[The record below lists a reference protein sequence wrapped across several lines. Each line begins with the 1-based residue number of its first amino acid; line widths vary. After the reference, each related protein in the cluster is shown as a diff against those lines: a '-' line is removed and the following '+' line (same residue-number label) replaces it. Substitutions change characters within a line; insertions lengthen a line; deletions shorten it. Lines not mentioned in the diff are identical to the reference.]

1 MPLVLALIA
10 SLVPLVVLIALTAT
24 GHSLRRLAPLL
35 AINVVWGMIATYVVL
50 GPNDAMFAKFGV
62 AMTVVVWA
70 PIIEEVVKSLP
81 LWWETAT
88 KRCWWFVDGALLG
101 AACGA
106 GFAIRET
113 LFDMGKGDTADSV
126 GLVVA
131 RSGSTN
137 LMHMGTCAIV
147 GAAFALAARRAWP
160 SRLIVCLSG
169 LLLGVLIHGTFNYV
183 QQHVDGSLLTTLL
196 GFGVIAVCLGVIAL
210 GAPITRYWAMEDLES
225 EGVSLHEEHVLA
237 GGPGTARALDEFSAL
252 YGHDAAETL
261 NALIT
266 ATRALGVAHHGGH
279 DPARVAALTAEV
291 ERLRRE
297 LGPAGLYWLS
307 ATADMEGSHGLW
319 QHLTHRSTTA
329 PDH

>member
-1 MPLVLALIA
+1 MP
-10 SLVPLVVLIALTAT
+10 VVLILITTLIPLLVVVSLTVT

-35 AINVVWGMIATYVVL
+35 AINVVWGMITVSIVL
-50 GPNDAMFAKFGV
+50 GPNNAVISKFGL
-62 AMTVVVWA
+62 AAAVVVWC
-70 PIIEEVVKSLP
+70 PLIEETVKSLP

-113 LFDMGKGDTADSV
+113 LFDLNQGETADSL
-126 GLVVA
+126 GLVIA

-137 LMHMGTCAIV
+137 LMHIGTCAIV
-147 GAAFALAARRAWP
+147 GAAFALAARRPWP

-169 LLLGVLIHGTFNYV
+169 LLLGTLVHGSFNYI
-183 QQHVDGSLLTTLL
+183 QQHVDGSGLTTIL
-196 GFGVIAVCLGVIAL
+196 GFGVLAVCIGLIAL
-210 GAPITRYWAMEDLES
+210 GAPLTRYWAVEDLES
-225 EGVSLHEEHVLA
+225 QGASLHEEHVLA
-237 GGPGTARALDEFSAL
+237 GGRGTARALDEFNAL

-261 NALIT
+261 SGLIT
-266 ATRALGVAHHGGH
+266 ATRALGIAHHGGH
-279 DPARVAALTAEV
+279 DPARIAELTTDV

-319 QHLTHRSTTA
+319 QHLTDRSTTA